1 MDYTSFCLMYEI
13 TWAILTVKFQAGV
26 FFGACFCSVSR
37 VEKGRNKRML
47 CVVVKK
53 ENMLEN

>member
-1 MDYTSFCLMYEI
+1 MYEI
-13 TWAILTVKFQAGV
+13 TWAILTGKFQAGV

-37 VEKGRNKRML
+37 VEKGKKKRML